1 MTDLKVVD
9 IGDDVDLD
17 TGERKL
23 NANGYIFYQNL
34 LWKIYK
40 NKNRYRYHAEYFL
53 RGGGDDPSPLF
64 PVKGFNVLTALML
77 FCWEKDDFRS

>member
-53 RGGGDDPSPLF
+53 RGGGGRPLA
-64 PVKGFNVLTALML
+64 PLSG
-77 FCWEKDDFRS
+77 ERI